1 MLIEVENLQV
11 SYGGAMALKDLSIRM
26 AAGEAVCVIGANGA
40 GKTTLL
46 RTISGLVAPAQGRIR
61 FDGLSI
67 EKMPARK
74 IARLGIAHVPEARR
88 ILPALTVLDNL
99 RLGAYTR
106 RDGLEIK
113 RDLEKVFDYFPVL
126 RRRWRQA
133 GGTLSGGEQQM
144 LAIGRAMMMRPRLL
158 LLDEPSLG
166 IAPVI
171 VLQIYE
177 ILKNIVARE
186 RVSMLLVEQNM
197 RLAFSLAQRGYV
209 LAQGGVVLK
218 GSVGDLEN
226 DPEVVQAYV
235 GLAANETA
243 H

>member
-106 RDGLEIK
+106 RDGL
-113 RDLEKVFDYFPVL
+113 
-126 RRRWRQA
+126 
-133 GGTLSGGEQQM
+133 
-144 LAIGRAMMMRPRLL
+144 
-158 LLDEPSLG
+158 
-166 IAPVI
+166 
-171 VLQIYE
+171 
-177 ILKNIVARE
+177 
-186 RVSMLLVEQNM
+186 
-197 RLAFSLAQRGYV
+197 
-209 LAQGGVVLK
+209 
-218 GSVGDLEN
+218 
-226 DPEVVQAYV
+226 
-235 GLAANETA
+235 
-243 H
+243 